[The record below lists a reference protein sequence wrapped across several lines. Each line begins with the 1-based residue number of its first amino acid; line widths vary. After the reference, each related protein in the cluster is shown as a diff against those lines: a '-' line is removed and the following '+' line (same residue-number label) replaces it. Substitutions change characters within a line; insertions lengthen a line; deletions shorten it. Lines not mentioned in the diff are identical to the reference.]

1 MSAKVAATLDLSQP
15 GERAAHDTILWATT
29 GRWPLWRLLG
39 VRRHVGSLAV
49 AVKWK
54 PKQPSSP
61 RDFSLIVIDLR
72 DRTMRW
78 LDFSTSAAALDALR
92 AFGRAPDPAGPVAP
106 AAAMAAT

>member
-15 GERAAHDTILWATT
+15 GERAAYDTILWATT

-39 VRRHVGSLAV
+39 VRRHGGSLAV

-54 PKQPSSP
+54 PKQPSSS

-78 LDFSTSAAALDALR
+78 LKFPTTVAVLEALR
-92 AFGRAPDPAGPVAP
+92 AFGRAPNPAGP
-106 AAAMAAT
+106 AAL